1 MINDLANCSSLMCTL
16 TQAVCSKFWGTFILW
31 AYCAP
36 LLQIQSWGR
45 LKPCP
50 PGDQNLIQKMCE
62 QTYYDSKGKILSI
75 FLVSDTAPT
84 LVHLVQ
90 FIASNLSRTA
100 SKKMAPWTCRRDSE
114 SLVVWQFSRMFSKQ
128 GNMFKLYKL
137 GRNQNFTLKK
147 SWNSISN
154 RLVNC
159 SYAKKSYSF
168 FRSQFL

>member
-1 MINDLANCSSLMCTL
+1 MHINT
-16 TQAVCSKFWGTFILW
+16 AVCSKFWGTFILW
-31 AYCAP
+31 AYYAP

-75 FLVSDTAPT
+75 FLVSGTAST

-114 SLVVWQFSRMFSKQ
+114 SLLVWQFSRIFSKQ

-147 SWNSISN
+147 IAGTVFPIVQ
-154 RLVNC
+154 LTVLMQ
-159 SYAKKSYSF
+159 KKKI
-168 FRSQFL
+168 LPVL